1 MVEDYI
7 SVTITVNG
15 ETYAFT
21 VHKKSSLLD
30 VLRDQLELTGA
41 KVGCGY
47 GKCGAC
53 VVIMDG
59 EPVRACIVPASKAD
73 GKSVRTVEG
82 LAAKDGTLHPVQEAM
97 VRSGAVQCGFCTP
110 GIIMELVAL
119 LERNPSPSKDELMAT
134 LEGHLCR
141 CTGYEAIVEGA
152 ELAVELFA
160 KK

>member
-1 MVEDYI
+1 MVDEFI
-7 SVTITVNG
+7 TVTITVNG
-15 ETYAFT
+15 EAYAFT
-21 VHKKSSLLD
+21 VTPRTSLLD
-30 VLRDQLELTGA
+30 ILRDQLDLTGA

-59 EPVRACIVPASKAD
+59 EPVRACIVKAGKAD

-119 LERNPSPSKDELMAT
+119 LERNSSPSKEELMAA

-160 KK
+160 NK

>member
-1 MVEDYI
+1 MADEYVT
-7 SVTITVNG
+7 VTITVNG
-15 ETYAFT
+15 DAYAFT
-21 VHKKSSLLD
+21 VHKKASLLD
-30 VLRDQLELTGA
+30 VLRDQLDLTGA

-82 LAAKDGTLHPVQEAM
+82 LEAKDGTLHPVQEAM

-119 LERNPSPSKDELMAT
+119 LERNPSPSKEELMAA

-160 KK
+160 KQ